1 MRIRIIRLVTCLL
14 VLLTACRQKPQ
25 ETIIGKW
32 QEAPKGGMFMRVSV
46 SGPGIMTFDFRSD
59 GTLLTQGGPEAGAAS
74 VDGTVVKQG
83 GSSPVT
89 HRYAFVDDH
98 TVKIF
103 LSEGVLFQGKEITMK
118 VTGSRNHITL
128 TETAPSGLAFVK
140 NGVVTLQRVK

>member
-1 MRIRIIRLVTCLL
+1 MRMRIISLVTCLL

-32 QEAPKGGMFMRVSV
+32 QQAPKSGMFTRVSV
-46 SGPGIMTFDFRSD
+46 SGPGIMMFDFQSD
-59 GTLLTQGGPEAGAAS
+59 GTLMTQGGVQAGATTI
-74 VDGTVVKQG
+74 DGTVVKQG

-98 TVKIF
+98 TVKIS
-103 LSEGVLFQGKEITMK
+103 LSEGILFKGREVTMK

-128 TETAPSGLAFVK
+128 TETAPSGLEFVK
-140 NGVVTLQRVK
+140 NGVVTLQRVR